1 MTKDEH
7 APLGG
12 RLVTGPFIFFLIIVF
27 AATIVLSQRLVF
39 GLGAATNLNDGYPW
53 GIWIAIDLIIGTAL
67 GCGGLVMALLTYIL
81 NQGQY
86 HPIVRVGLMTSLFGY
101 TLGAIAVMIDLGVV
115 VWRDIAGGDQILG
128 KHAVARAARIDDLAS
143 DNAAHPLVEKPQR
156 LGQRGQRSAK
166 GGAVMRELCHSLR
179 AARRMMTPSDKSN
192 GNSIPKSAGMQRD
205 KFVENGSPQRSGC
218 VADRA
223 LPVARRDLDRQHR
236 LGAAACTAISA
247 KSSEYLSR

>member
-128 KHAVARAARIDDLAS
+128 KHAVARAAQIDDLAS
-143 DNAAHPLVEKPQR
+143 DNAAYPLVEKPQS

-166 GGAVMRELCHSLR
+166 GGAVMRELCHSPR
-179 AARRMMTPSDKSN
+179 AKRRMMTPSDK
-192 GNSIPKSAGMQRD
+192 KR
-205 KFVENGSPQRSGC
+205 F
-218 VADRA
+218 
-223 LPVARRDLDRQHR
+223 
-236 LGAAACTAISA
+236 
-247 KSSEYLSR
+247 